1 MTTTRWRPAYVRR
14 RSRSRTLRGM
24 SVPARE
30 PVPELD
36 AEDAL
41 HGVVNQLTINGQRM
55 TVIIPGSVIEALR
68 AFSEL
73 VAYAEKAGFLR
84 MLLLRAMPWATPLP
98 ESGMDEFASELAD
111 AAASGDHAPERLAA
125 VLREGRGTAGEYA
138 HPIDAGR
145 PPRGLWGARAGGG
158 PPWGYDEVSPWVR
171 ARGAGR

>member
-1 MTTTRWRPAYVRR
+1 
-14 RSRSRTLRGM
+14 M

-73 VAYAEKAGFLR
+73 VAYVEKAGFLR
-84 MLLLRAMPWATPLP
+84 TLLLRAMPWATPLP

-125 VLREGRGTAGEYA
+125 VLREWRGTAEIYA
-138 HPIDAGR
+138 DPDDAGR
-145 PPRGLWGARAGGG
+145 PRQGPRGARGGEGPPPGVHDASHYVPSRGGAR
-158 PPWGYDEVSPWVR
+158 
-171 ARGAGR
+171 

>member
-1 MTTTRWRPAYVRR
+1 
-14 RSRSRTLRGM
+14 M

-84 MLLLRAMPWATPLP
+84 TLLLRAMPWATPLP

-125 VLREGRGTAGEYA
+125 VLREWRATAEIYA
-138 HPIDAGR
+138 DPDDAGR
-145 PPRGLWGARAGGG
+145 LRQALREAREGKAT
-158 PPWGYDEVSPWVR
+158 PWVYDDVST
-171 ARGAGR
+171 